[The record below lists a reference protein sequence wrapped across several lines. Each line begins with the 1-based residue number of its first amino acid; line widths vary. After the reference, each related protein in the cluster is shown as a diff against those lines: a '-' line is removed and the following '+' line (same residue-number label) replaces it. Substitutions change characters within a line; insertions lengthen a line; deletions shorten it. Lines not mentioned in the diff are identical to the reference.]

1 MGMPRKADR
10 HLEGRIVDAAY
21 QLWSKGG
28 EHALTMRAVARA
40 AGTTTPT
47 LYERFRDKHDLIMF
61 LRLRARERM
70 FAALQPAR
78 STAEACRLGLEFTL
92 TNGNEYLL
100 LTSDWAERFARK
112 ERMPSFEFI
121 QEKLADDLGGVAAD
135 YLGLAM
141 ALVAQVHGAALL
153 LLGEEVEAAIA
164 EQLKNACLEACQVLI
179 ECGGKRVAKRAAT
192 GAATKRGR

>member
-1 MGMPRKADR
+1 MPRKADT

-61 LRLRARERM
+61 LRVRARERM

-100 LTSDWAERFARK
+100 LTSDWAERFGRK

-153 LLGEEVEAAIA
+153 LLGEEVEAGIA
-164 EQLKNACLEACQVLI
+164 EQLKNACLQACQVLI
-179 ECGGKRVAKRAAT
+179 ECGGKRVGKRAAT